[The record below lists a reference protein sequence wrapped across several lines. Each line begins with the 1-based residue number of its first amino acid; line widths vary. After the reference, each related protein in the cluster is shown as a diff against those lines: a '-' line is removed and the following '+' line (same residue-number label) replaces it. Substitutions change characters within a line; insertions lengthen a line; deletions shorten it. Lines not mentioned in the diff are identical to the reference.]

1 MIVGNVLWG
10 VREREKEIAKFV
22 LVSEPDQSQLQKN
35 ASDERKETQQ
45 KSA

>member
-1 MIVGNVLWG
+1 MCYGEG
-10 VREREKEIAKFV
+10 EREREIAKFV

-35 ASDERKETQQ
+35 ASDELKETQQ